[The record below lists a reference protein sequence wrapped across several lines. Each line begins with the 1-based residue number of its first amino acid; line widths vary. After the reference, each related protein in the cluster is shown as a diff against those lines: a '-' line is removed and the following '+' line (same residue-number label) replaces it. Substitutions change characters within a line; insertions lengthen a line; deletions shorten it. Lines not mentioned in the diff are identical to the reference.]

1 MVVQR
6 VSGAAVDSEG
16 RRVSAIGA
24 GLVVLLGVGAGDG
37 PADADVLAER
47 TARLR
52 IFDDD
57 GGKLNR
63 SALDVGGEVLVVS
76 QFTLYGEV
84 WRGLRPGFS
93 RAAARE
99 RGEELYA
106 RYIAT
111 LRDQGLHV
119 VAGEY
124 GARMQVS
131 LVNDGPVTILMD
143 SERAF

>member
-1 MVVQR
+1 MVQR
-6 VSGAAVDSEG
+6 VSSAAVDAEG
-16 RRVSAIGA
+16 RRVGGIGG

-37 PADADVLAER
+37 PRDADRLAER

-52 IFDDD
+52 IFDDE

-63 SALDVGGEVLVVS
+63 SALDVNGEVLVVS

-84 WRGLRPGFS
+84 WRGLRPSFT

-111 LRDQGLHV
+111 LRDRGLRV
-119 VAGEY
+119 VTGEY

>member
-1 MVVQR
+1 VG
-6 VSGAAVDSEG
+6 GAAVDAGG
-16 RRVSAIGA
+16 RRAGEIGA
-24 GLVVLLGVGAGDG
+24 GLLVLLGVGAEDG
-37 PADADVLAER
+37 PADAECLAWR

-57 GGKLNR
+57 EGKLNR
-63 SALDVGGEVLVVS
+63 SVLDVNGEVLVVS
-76 QFTLYGEV
+76 QFTLYGDV
-84 WRGLRPGFS
+84 WRGLRPSFG

-106 RYIAT
+106 RYVT
-111 LRDQGLHV
+111 HLRDLGLCV
-119 VAGEY
+119 VTGEY

-143 SERAF
+143 SERSF

>member
-1 MVVQR
+1 VQR
-6 VSGAAVDSEG
+6 VSCAAVEAEG

-24 GLVVLLGVGAGDG
+24 GLVVLLGVGAEDG
-37 PADADVLAER
+37 PEEADALAER

-63 SALDVGGEVLVVS
+63 SALDVDGEVLVVS

-84 WRGLRPGFS
+84 WRGLRPSFI

-111 LRDQGLHV
+111 LRAQGLRV
-119 VAGEY
+119 VTGEY
-124 GARMQVS
+124 GARMGVS
-131 LVNDGPVTILMD
+131 LINDGPVTILMD